1 MTLLV
6 GWRPAWGAGMVMF
19 LEQGADL
26 HMAQLLPL
34 PLTVSCFSKIQ
45 IDFTFLALAHPAS
58 PGKRAVK
65 CMSASEKNLIKL
77 VNIWQNCRKE
87 GGLHVADREQK
98 AVSYDNDDAD
108 AYNRS
113 FCGLCS
119 MDSVKI
125 FLSVK

>member
-1 MTLLV
+1 MQTCIWPSCCHCHSLSLASVKSRLILPFWHWLTQLV
-6 GWRPAWGAGMVMF
+6 PEKGPLNVC
-19 LEQGADL
+19 
-26 HMAQLLPL
+26 LP
-34 PLTVSCFSKIQ
+34 
-45 IDFTFLALAHPAS
+45 
-58 PGKRAVK
+58 VK
-65 CMSASEKNLIKL
+65 KNLIKL

-98 AVSYDNDDAD
+98 AVSYDIDDAD

-125 FLSVK
+125 FLSVR